1 MPQIR
6 THRDGERLRF
16 LPNGSGLIYMQGTG
30 ATPWQDFWLLDLST
44 KKTRRLTQ
52 FDDRNQM
59 RTFDVTPDGKQIV
72 FDRWRENSAVVQIDL
87 APSK

>member
-1 MPQIR
+1 
-6 THRDGERLRF
+6 
-16 LPNGSGLIYMQGTG
+16 MQGTG